1 MAMTGP
7 PFAHAAGVAPRAV
20 GRVERGDCAIHYE
33 ATGEG
38 PAIVFAHGLGGNH
51 LSWWQQVAAF
61 CPRYTCITFSH
72 RGFFPSTAPTSG
84 PDPAAY
90 AGDLAALLDH
100 LRIERAR
107 IVAQSMGGWTALN
120 FALAAP
126 ERVVAL
132 VLAATAGPID
142 LARADASGGTELAA
156 WRERAGA
163 RNETLAAGVHPAM
176 GARAAREQ
184 PALHYLYRALDT
196 LSAGLDKEA
205 LRKRLHAARDKG
217 PEVLASVA
225 TPTLWITGEE
235 DLVFPSFVAP
245 ALAARMPK
253 GRHVSVPR
261 AGHSAY
267 FERASVFNE
276 AVGAFLD
283 EVG

>member
-1 MAMTGP
+1 MTAH
-7 PFAHAAGVAPRAV
+7 PFAHGTGLAPRAT
-20 GRVERGDCAIHYE
+20 GRVERGDCSIHYE
-33 ATGEG
+33 VTGEG

-51 LSWWQQVAAF
+51 LSWWQQVAAL
-61 CPRYTCITFSH
+61 CPRYTCVTFSH
-72 RGFFPSTAPTSG
+72 RGFFPSTAPPSG

-100 LRIERAR
+100 LRIDRVR

-126 ERVVAL
+126 ARVAAL

-142 LARADASGGTELAA
+142 LARADGSGGAALAA

-163 RNETLAAGVHPAM
+163 RDETLAAGVHPAM

-196 LSAGLDKEA
+196 LSAGLNKEA
-205 LRKRLHAARDKG
+205 LRRRLHAARDKS
-217 PEVLASVA
+217 PEVLAAVTA
-225 TPTLWITGEE
+225 PVLWITGEE
-235 DLVFPSFVAP
+235 DTVFPSFLAP
-245 ALAARMPK
+245 GLAARMPR

-267 FERASVFNE
+267 FECASVFNE

>member
-1 MAMTGP
+1 MTAF
-7 PFAHAAGVAPRAV
+7 PFAHASGLAPRAV
-20 GRVERGDCAIHYE
+20 GRVERGDCSIHYE
-33 ATGEG
+33 VTGEG
-38 PAIVFAHGLGGNH
+38 PPIVFAHGLGGNH

-61 CPRYTCITFSH
+61 CPRYTCVTFSH
-72 RGFFPSTAPTSG
+72 RGFFPSTTPASG

-100 LRIERAR
+100 LRMDRVR

-120 FALAAP
+120 FTLASP

-132 VLAATAGPID
+132 VMSATAGPID

-156 WRERAGA
+156 WRERAGT
-163 RNETLAAGVHPAM
+163 RNETLDAGVHPAI
-176 GARAAREQ
+176 GARGAKEQ

-205 LRKRLHAARDKG
+205 LRKRLHAARDKA
-217 PEVLASVA
+217 PEVLASVT

-245 ALAARMPK
+245 GLAARMPK

-267 FERASVFNE
+267 FERPAVFNE

>member
-1 MAMTGP
+1 MTAF
-7 PFAHAAGVAPRAV
+7 PFAHASGLAPRAV
-20 GRVERGDCAIHYE
+20 GRVERGDCSIHYE
-33 ATGEG
+33 VTGEG
-38 PAIVFAHGLGGNH
+38 PPIVFAHGLGGNH

-61 CPRYTCITFSH
+61 CPRYTCVTFSH
-72 RGFFPSTAPTSG
+72 RGFFPSTAPASG

-100 LRIERAR
+100 LRLDRVR

-120 FALAAP
+120 FTLASP

-132 VLAATAGPID
+132 VMSATAGPID
-142 LARADASGGTELAA
+142 LARADASGGAELAA
-156 WRERAGA
+156 WRERAGT
-163 RNETLAAGVHPAM
+163 RSETLEAGVHPAI
-176 GARAAREQ
+176 GARGAKEQ

-205 LRKRLHAARDKG
+205 LRKRLHAARDKA
-217 PEVLASVA
+217 PEVLASVT

-245 ALAARMPK
+245 GLAARMPK
-253 GRHVSVPR
+253 GRHVSVPH

-267 FERASVFNE
+267 FERPAEFNE

>member
-1 MAMTGP
+1 MAP

-20 GRVERGDCAIHYE
+20 GRLERGDCVIHYE
-33 ATGEG
+33 VTGEG

-61 CPRYTCITFSH
+61 CPRHTCISFSH
-72 RGFFPSTAPTSG
+72 RGFFPSTAPASG
-84 PDPAAY
+84 VDPAAY

-100 LRIERAR
+100 LRLERVR

-120 FALAAP
+120 LALAAP

-132 VLAATAGPID
+132 VMSATAGPID
-142 LARADASGGTELAA
+142 LVRADASGGAELAA
-156 WRERAGA
+156 WRDRAGS
-163 RNETLAAGVHPAM
+163 RNETLEAGVHPAM

-184 PALHYLYRALDT
+184 PALHYLYRAIDA

-205 LRKRLHAARDKG
+205 LRTRLHAARDKP

-235 DLVFPSFVAP
+235 DIVFPSFLAP
-245 ALAARMPK
+245 GLAARMPNA
-253 GRHVSVPR
+253 RHVSVPH

-267 FERASVFNE
+267 FERASTFNE
-276 AVGAFLD
+276 VVGAFLA
-283 EVG
+283 EIG

>member
-1 MAMTGP
+1 MAP
-7 PFAHAAGVAPRAV
+7 PFAHADGVAPRAV
-20 GRVERGDCAIHYE
+20 GRLERSDCALHYE
-33 ATGEG
+33 VTGEG

-72 RGFFPSTAPTSG
+72 RGFFPSTAPPSG
-84 PDPAAY
+84 VDPAAY

-100 LRIERAR
+100 LRLDRVR

-120 FALAAP
+120 LTLAAP
-126 ERVVAL
+126 ERVAAL

-142 LARADASGGTELAA
+142 LARADASGGAELAE
-156 WRERAGA
+156 WRKHAGA
-163 RNETLAAGVHPAM
+163 RNATLDAGVHPAM
-176 GARAAREQ
+176 GARAAAEQ
-184 PALHYLYRALDT
+184 PALHYLYRALDA

-205 LRKRLHAARDKG
+205 LRKRLHAARDKA

-235 DLVFPSFVAP
+235 DVVFPSFLAP
-245 ALAARMPK
+245 GLAARMPN

-267 FERASVFNE
+267 FERAGTFNE
-276 AVGAFLD
+276 IVGAFLN
-283 EVG
+283 EAV